1 MNFPLG
7 HLSEFVSA
15 SCLEI
20 WGSSPYLGL
29 ARCRRDLPRL
39 GLKIMVGWSGRLGT
53 VTGCSVRVRAPK
65 VWKTLSAKEG
75 GYVNMWLHTCNNTVS
90 TFYTHCWAPGSWGIS
105 ESAFICL
112 HSLIWLSVC
121 LLAASRQHVHSY
133 CNSSGTF
140 LTCWATSHFLSFRRF
155 HCCTNR
161 PEQLDV
167 GELWR
172 WTGIQ
177 DQDQDQDRGPSPVVL
192 KPMKA
197 IQ

>member
-1 MNFPLG
+1 
-7 HLSEFVSA
+7 
-15 SCLEI
+15 
-20 WGSSPYLGL
+20 
-29 ARCRRDLPRL
+29 
-39 GLKIMVGWSGRLGT
+39 MVGWSGRLGT

-90 TFYTHCWAPGSWGIS
+90 TFYTHCWTPGSWGIS

-121 LLAASRQHVHSY
+121 LLAPSRQHVHSY

-140 LTCWATSHFLSFRRF
+140 KVWTTSYFLSFRRF
-155 HCCTNR
+155 HCCTNKL
-161 PEQLDV
+161 EQLYV

-172 WTGIQ
+172 CTAI
-177 DQDQDQDRGPSPVVL
+177 QDQDRGPCSVL
-192 KPMKA
+192 LKTMKA

>member
-1 MNFPLG
+1 
-7 HLSEFVSA
+7 
-15 SCLEI
+15 
-20 WGSSPYLGL
+20 
-29 ARCRRDLPRL
+29 
-39 GLKIMVGWSGRLGT
+39 MVGWSGRLGT

-90 TFYTHCWAPGSWGIS
+90 TFYTHCWTPGSWGMS

-140 LTCWATSHFLSFRRF
+140 KVLSNKLLSEFSEVSLLDKQTWAAGCWGTLEVYWHSG
-155 HCCTNR
+155 
-161 PEQLDV
+161 P
-167 GELWR
+167 GP
-172 WTGIQ
+172 WTLPCRAKNNESRTVTITT
-177 DQDQDQDRGPSPVVL
+177 L
-192 KPMKA
+192 
-197 IQ
+197 